1 MMTHSLK
8 MITALGTPLTAE
20 EDLHSAGLEAQ
31 IRDQLAHGI
40 NGFLVAGTMGLMQL
54 LKDSTCRQLVEQ
66 SVQFNAGHAE
76 LLVGVGDTSFVR
88 TRERI
93 RMVED
98 FAIDGIVVISPYFLK
113 YSQSD
118 LIDYFE
124 ALADLSTRPVFLY
137 DLPQTTGTKLEVE
150 TVLQLAKHPN
160 IRGIKCSDQFTTIRP
175 VIDAVGEEFRV
186 IVAQPNLM
194 DVLLQAGVREHLD
207 GIYIVVPEWIE
218 AMVEATLA
226 EDWNRLAQV
235 QQDLSALLKLL
246 TTFSAPLFS
255 TVTTLMNLRGIPG
268 NFAPQPMRPVTAA
281 EREQLRAH
289 PLVQKVLA
297 GKPTSAVEA

>member
-1 MMTHSLK
+1 MTHSLK
-8 MITALGTPLTAE
+8 MITALGTPLTGE
-20 EDLHSAGLEAQ
+20 EDLHLAGLEAQ
-31 IRDQLAHGI
+31 IQDQQTHGI

-54 LKDSTCRQLVEQ
+54 LKDTTYRQLVEQ
-66 SVQFNAGHAE
+66 SVQFNSGHAE

-88 TRERI
+88 TSERI

-98 FAIDGIVVISPYFLK
+98 FAIDGVVVISPYFLK

-118 LIDYFE
+118 LVDYFE
-124 ALADLSTRPVFLY
+124 ALADLSTKPVFLY
-137 DLPQTTGTKLEVE
+137 DLPQTTGTKLEVD

-160 IRGIKCSDQFTTIRP
+160 IRGIKCSDHFTSIRP
-175 VIDAVGEEFRV
+175 VIDRVGEEFRV

-194 DVLLQAGVREHLD
+194 DVLLQAGVKEHLD

-218 AMVEATLA
+218 AMVEATLV
-226 EDWNRLAQV
+226 EDWNRLALV

-255 TVTTLMNLRGIPG
+255 SVTTLLNERGIPG
-268 NFAPQPMRPVTAA
+268 SFAPQPIRPATAA
-281 EREQLRAH
+281 EREELLAH
-289 PLVQKVLA
+289 PLIQKILA
-297 GKPTSAVEA
+297 GKPSASVKT